1 MDDVGREHLGPGRAP
16 TDVDSVFQLRD
27 SRETLQF
34 LVNSGPTIA
43 MDELE
48 KAGTIA
54 AAPEVRRAALPRF
67 NKQTAAWGVAIPD
80 IEPLVLDFGLGQFE
94 TVGLIES
101 WIANE
106 TVAGYCGKYLFV
118 SDGQTCPTHHHKH
131 KHETFFVVEGRVTVK
146 LADDTVDL
154 VKGDRLTVP
163 ALTKHCFTGVGPAL
177 LLELSQP
184 CLIDDNYFED
194 TRIPIGGNY
203 QTPGPDPSE
212 PSGNPENDEM

>member
-1 MDDVGREHLGPGRAP
+1 
-16 TDVDSVFQLRD
+16 
-27 SRETLQF
+27 
-34 LVNSGPTIA
+34 

-48 KAGTIA
+48 NAETIA
-54 AAPEVRRAALPRF
+54 ASGDVRRAALPRYK
-67 NKQTAAWGVAIPD
+67 KQIAAWGVAIPD

-106 TVAGYCGKYLFV
+106 TAAGYCGKYLFV

-131 KHETFFVVEGRVTVK
+131 KHETFLVVEGRLKVI
-146 LADDTVDL
+146 LGDDTVEL
-154 VKGDRLTVP
+154 AKGDRLTIP
-163 ALTKHCFTGVGPAL
+163 TLIKHCFTGVGPAL

-203 QTPGPDPSE
+203 QDPDS
-212 PSGNPENDEM
+212 